1 MSRKLKNIKKGDF
14 IAMRVRYEDR
24 QKRKQLAITDDT
36 LVVGVDI
43 AKNYQWARFVDFR
56 GIEHDHALK
65 FKNRKDGFEAIL
77 TKIRST
83 CKQEGFKKVVVGM
96 EPTGHYWKAFANW
109 LEKQTDITVVL
120 VNPYATKQA
129 KELDDNSQTKSDKK
143 DALTIAKLVAQGRYF
158 ELYLPH
164 DIYAELRG
172 LATTRTSLNKRKNAI
187 KNTITAVLDEFFPE
201 YVEVFKHPLKGKASR
216 HVLKTCPFPKFIREL
231 GEDGVTGEIKKA
243 VKKTVG
249 RKKARQ
255 LVEAAQESIG
265 VDYGEEA
272 ARLKLRLLINE
283 LELLEQQ
290 TEELE
295 KQMSC
300 ALGKTDYAEFLLTI
314 KGIGIVTLAACLG
327 ELGDPTRF
335 DNPRQMSRM
344 AGYNLV
350 EDSSGKNKSGTKIS
364 KRGRKNLR
372 SVLYQMALTMV
383 ATNDE
388 MKELYNYLK
397 TREKDPLRK
406 MQALIVVSKKILT
419 IIHTLAKK
427 KESYDPDKVF
437 GHVRRE
443 QLKAAA

>member
-1 MSRKLKNIKKGDF
+1 MKVK
-14 IAMRVRYEDR
+14 YEDR
-24 QKRKQLAITDDT
+24 LKQKLLAITTDT

-56 GIEHDHALK
+56 GIEHNRALK
-65 FKNRKDGFEAIL
+65 FKNSRGGFETIL
-77 TKIRST
+77 TRIREI
-83 CKQEGFKKVVVGM
+83 CKAGNFAKVVVGM

-109 LEKQTDITVVL
+109 LEKQEGTTVVL

-143 DALTIAKLVAQGRYF
+143 DALTIAKLVKDGRYF

-164 DIYAELRG
+164 DAYAQLRG
-172 LATTRTSLNKRKNAI
+172 LSTTRSGLNKRKNAL
-187 KNTITAVLDEFFPE
+187 KNTITAVMDEYFPE
-201 YVEVFKHPLKGKASR
+201 YAEVFKCPLSGKASR
-216 HVLKTCPFPKFIREL
+216 HILKACPFPEYILKL
-231 GEDGVTGEIKKA
+231 GEDGVTDEIKKA

-249 RKKARQ
+249 RKKAIQ
-255 LVEAAQESIG
+255 LLEAARESIG
-265 VDYGEEA
+265 VDYGGEA
-272 ARLKLRLLINE
+272 ARLKLRLMLEE
-283 LELLEQQ
+283 LELLEKQ

-295 KQMSC
+295 GQMVSE
-300 ALGKTDYAEFLLTI
+300 LKKTDYAEILLGI

-327 ELGDPTRF
+327 ELGAPARF
-335 DNPRQMSRM
+335 DSPRQMSRM

-388 MKELYNYLK
+388 MKQLYHYLK
-397 TREKDPLRK
+397 TREKAPLRK

-419 IIHTLAKK
+419 LIHTLAKK
-427 KESYDPDKVF
+427 KENYAPEKMF
-437 GHVRRE
+437 GYVRRE
-443 QLKAAA
+443 QLKVTA

>member
-1 MSRKLKNIKKGDF
+1 MKVK
-14 IAMRVRYEDR
+14 YEDR
-24 QKRKQLAITDDT
+24 QKQKVIAITTDT

-56 GIEHDHALK
+56 GIEHDRALR
-65 FKNRKDGFEAIL
+65 FKNSKGGFETIL
-77 TKIRST
+77 AKIREI
-83 CKQEGFKKVVVGM
+83 CKKENFTKAVVGM

-109 LEKQTDITVVL
+109 LGKQDGIKVVL

-143 DALTIAKLVAQGRYF
+143 DALTIAKLVKDGRYF

-172 LATTRTSLNKRKNAI
+172 LSTVRTGLNKRKNAL
-187 KNTITAVLDEFFPE
+187 KNTITAVMDEYFPE
-201 YVEVFKHPLKGKASR
+201 YVEVFRCPLSGKASR
-216 HVLKTCPFPKFIREL
+216 HLLKVCPFPKFILEL
-231 GEDGVTGEIKKA
+231 GEDGVTEEIKKA
-243 VKKTVG
+243 VKRTVG
-249 RKKARQ
+249 RKKAIQ
-255 LVEAAQESIG
+255 MVEAAKESIG

-272 ARLKLRLLINE
+272 ARLKLRLMLEE
-283 LELLEQQ
+283 LELLEKQ

-295 KQMSC
+295 GQMAD
-300 ALGKTDYAEFLLTI
+300 ALHQTDYADFLLSI
-314 KGIGIVTLAACLG
+314 KGIGVVTLAACMG
-327 ELGDPTRF
+327 ELGDPSRF
-335 DNPRQMSRM
+335 ENPRQMSRM

-388 MKELYNYLK
+388 MKQLYRYLK
-397 TREKDPLRK
+397 TREKAPLKK
-406 MQALIVVSKKILT
+406 MQALVVISKKILT
-419 IIHTLAKK
+419 LIHTLAKK
-427 KESYDPDKVF
+427 KENYDPEKVF

-443 QLKAAA
+443 QLKATA

>member
-1 MSRKLKNIKKGDF
+1 MKVK
-14 IAMRVRYEDR
+14 YEDR
-24 QKRKQLAITDDT
+24 QKQKVIAITTDT

-56 GIEHDHALK
+56 GIEHDRALR
-65 FKNRKDGFEAIL
+65 FKNSKGGFETIL
-77 TKIRST
+77 AKIREI
-83 CKQEGFKKVVVGM
+83 CKKENFTKAVVGM

-109 LEKQTDITVVL
+109 LGKQDGIKAVL

-143 DALTIAKLVAQGRYF
+143 DALTIAKLVKDGRYF

-172 LATTRTSLNKRKNAI
+172 LSTVRTGLNKRKNAL
-187 KNTITAVLDEFFPE
+187 KNTITAVMDEYFPE
-201 YVEVFKHPLKGKASR
+201 YVEVFRCPLSGKASR
-216 HVLKTCPFPKFIREL
+216 HLLKVCPFPKFILEL
-231 GEDGVTGEIKKA
+231 GEDGVTEEIKKA
-243 VKKTVG
+243 VKRTVG
-249 RKKARQ
+249 RKKAIQ
-255 LVEAAQESIG
+255 MVEAAKESIG

-272 ARLKLRLLINE
+272 ARLKLRLMLEE
-283 LELLEQQ
+283 LELLEKQ

-295 KQMSC
+295 GQMAD
-300 ALGKTDYAEFLLTI
+300 ALHQTDYADFLLSI
-314 KGIGIVTLAACLG
+314 KGIGVVTLAACLG

-335 DNPRQMSRM
+335 EDSRQMSRM

-388 MKELYNYLK
+388 MKQLYRYLK
-397 TREKDPLRK
+397 TREKAPLKK
-406 MQALIVVSKKILT
+406 MQALVVISKKILT
-419 IIHTLAKK
+419 LIHTLAKK
-427 KESYDPDKVF
+427 KENYDPEKVF

>member
-83 CKQEGFKKVVVGM
+83 CKREGFKKVVVGM

-383 ATNDE
+383 ATNEE

-419 IIHTLAKK
+419 VIHTLAKK

>member
-1 MSRKLKNIKKGDF
+1 MKVK
-14 IAMRVRYEDR
+14 YEDR
-24 QKRKQLAITDDT
+24 LKKKLLTITTDT

-43 AKNYQWARFVDFR
+43 AKNYQWARFVDYR
-56 GIEHDHALK
+56 GLEIGYALK
-65 FKNRKDGFEAIL
+65 FKNSKAGFESIL
-77 TKIRST
+77 AKI
-83 CKQEGFKKVVVGM
+83 QELRNKENCSKVVVGM

-109 LEKQTDITVVL
+109 LIKQDGITVVL

-143 DALTIAKLVAQGRYF
+143 DALTIAKLVKDGRYF
-158 ELYLPH
+158 ELYMPH

-172 LATTRTSLNKRKNAI
+172 MATTRTGLNKRKNAL
-187 KNTITAVLDEFFPE
+187 KNTITAVMDEFFPE

-216 HVLKTCPFPKFIREL
+216 HILKTCPFPKFIKEL
-231 GEDGVTGEIKKA
+231 GEDGVTEEIRKA

-249 RKKARQ
+249 RKRAER
-255 LVEAAQESIG
+255 LVEAANESIG

-272 ARLKLRLLINE
+272 ARLKLRLMLEE
-283 LELLEQQ
+283 LELLEKQ

-295 KQMSC
+295 TQMAS
-300 ALGKTDYAEFLLTI
+300 ALEKTAYAEYLLSI
-314 KGIGIVTLAACLG
+314 KGIGVVTLATCLG

-335 DNPRQMSRM
+335 ENPRQMARM

-372 SVLYQMALTMV
+372 SVLYQMSITMV

-388 MKELYNYLK
+388 MKRLYKYLK
-397 TREKDPLRK
+397 TRKKDPLRK
-406 MQALIVVSKKILT
+406 MQALIVISKKILAL
-419 IIHTLAKK
+419 IHALAKK
-427 KESYDPDKVF
+427 KENYDPEKVF
-437 GHVRRE
+437 GNARRE
-443 QLKAAA
+443 QLEAAA

>member
-1 MSRKLKNIKKGDF
+1 MK
-14 IAMRVRYEDR
+14 VRYEDR

-36 LVVGVDI
+36 LIVGVDI

-56 GIEHDHALK
+56 GIEHDHAMK
-65 FKNRKDGFEAIL
+65 FKNRKAGFEGIL
-77 TKIRST
+77 SKIRAI
-83 CKQEGFKKVVVGM
+83 CKQEGFRKVFIGM

-109 LEKQTDITVVL
+109 LYKQADITVVL

-158 ELYLPH
+158 DLYLPH

-172 LATTRTSLNKRKNAI
+172 LSTTRTSVNKRKNAI

-216 HVLKTCPFPKFIREL
+216 HILKTCPFPKFIIEI
-231 GEDGVTGEIKKA
+231 GEDGVTDEIKKA

-255 LVEAAQESIG
+255 LVDAAKESIG

-272 ARLKLRLLINE
+272 ARLKLRLLTDE

-290 TEELE
+290 TEDLE
-295 KQMSC
+295 NEMAC
-300 ALGKTDYAEFLLTI
+300 ALSKTDYAEFLLTI
-314 KGIGIVTLAACLG
+314 KGIGVVTLAACLG

-335 DNPRQMSRM
+335 EDPRQMSRM

-383 ATNDE
+383 ATNEE
-388 MKELYNYLK
+388 MKELYHYLK

-406 MQALIVVSKKILT
+406 MQALVVVSKKILS
-419 IIHTLAKK
+419 IIHTLARK
-427 KESYDPDKVF
+427 KEKYNPDKVF
-437 GHVRRE
+437 GYVRRE
-443 QLKAAA
+443 QLKAVA

>member
-1 MSRKLKNIKKGDF
+1 MKVK
-14 IAMRVRYEDR
+14 YEDR
-24 QKRKQLAITDDT
+24 LKQKLLAITTDT

-56 GIEHDHALK
+56 GIEHSRALK
-65 FKNRKDGFEAIL
+65 FKNSKGGFETIL
-77 TKIRST
+77 ARIREI
-83 CKQEGFKKVVVGM
+83 CKKENFAQVVVGM

-109 LEKQTDITVVL
+109 LNKQDGVKVVL

-143 DALTIAKLVAQGRYF
+143 DALTIAKLVKDGRYF

-164 DIYAELRG
+164 DVYAQLRG
-172 LATTRTSLNKRKNAI
+172 LSTTRTGLNKRKNAL
-187 KNTITAVLDEFFPE
+187 KNTITAVMDEYFPE
-201 YVEVFKHPLKGKASR
+201 YAEVFKCPLSGKASR
-216 HVLKTCPFPKFIREL
+216 HILKNCPFPKYILEL
-231 GEDGVTGEIKKA
+231 GEDGVTEEIKKA
-243 VKKTVG
+243 VKKSVG
-249 RKKARQ
+249 RKKAGQ
-255 LVEAAQESIG
+255 LVEAAKGSIG
-265 VDYGEEA
+265 VDYGEGA
-272 ARLKLRLLINE
+272 ARLKLRLMLEE
-283 LELLEQQ
+283 LELLEKQ

-295 KQMSC
+295 EQMG
-300 ALGKTDYAEFLLTI
+300 LELTKTGYAEFLLSI
-314 KGIGIVTLAACLG
+314 KGIGVVTLAACLG
-327 ELGDPTRF
+327 EMGDPTRF
-335 DNPRQMSRM
+335 DSPRQMSRM

-388 MKELYNYLK
+388 MKQLYHYLK

-419 IIHTLAKK
+419 LIHTLAKK
-427 KESYDPDKVF
+427 KENYNPEKVF
-437 GHVRRE
+437 GYVRRE
-443 QLKAAA
+443 QLKTAA

>member
-1 MSRKLKNIKKGDF
+1 MKVK
-14 IAMRVRYEDR
+14 YEDR
-24 QKRKQLAITDDT
+24 QKQKVIAITTDT

-56 GIEHDHALK
+56 GIEHDRALK
-65 FKNRKDGFEAIL
+65 FKNSRGGFETIL
-77 TKIRST
+77 ARIREI
-83 CKQEGFKKVVVGM
+83 CKKENFAKAVVGM

-109 LEKQTDITVVL
+109 LEKQDGIKVVL

-143 DALTIAKLVAQGRYF
+143 DALTIAKLVKDGRYF

-164 DIYAELRG
+164 DVYAELRG
-172 LATTRTSLNKRKNAI
+172 LSSTRTGLNKRKNAL
-187 KNTITAVLDEFFPE
+187 KNTITAVMDEYFPE
-201 YVEVFKHPLKGKASR
+201 YGEVFKCPLSGKASR
-216 HVLKTCPFPKFIREL
+216 HILKTCPFPKFILEL
-231 GEDGVTGEIKKA
+231 GEDGVTEEIKKA

-249 RKKARQ
+249 RKKAAQ
-255 LVEAAQESIG
+255 LTKAAEESIG

-272 ARLKLRLLINE
+272 AGLKLRLMLEE
-283 LELLEQQ
+283 LELLEKQ

-295 KQMSC
+295 GQMAD
-300 ALGKTDYAEFLLTI
+300 ALHQTDYADFLLSI

-327 ELGDPTRF
+327 ELGGPTRF
-335 DNPRQMSRM
+335 EDSRQMSRM

-372 SVLYQMALTMV
+372 CVLYQMALTMV

-388 MKELYNYLK
+388 MKQLYHYLK
-397 TREKDPLRK
+397 TREKAPLRK
-406 MQALIVVSKKILT
+406 MQALIVVSKKILAL
-419 IIHTLAKK
+419 IHTLAKK
-427 KESYDPDKVF
+427 KENYEPGKVF

-443 QLKAAA
+443 QMKAAA

>member
-1 MSRKLKNIKKGDF
+1 MKVK
-14 IAMRVRYEDR
+14 YEDR
-24 QKRKQLAITDDT
+24 QKQKVTAITTDT

-56 GIEHDHALK
+56 GIEHDRALK
-65 FKNRKDGFEAIL
+65 FKNSRGGFETIL
-77 TKIRST
+77 ARIREI
-83 CKQEGFKKVVVGM
+83 CKKENFAKAVVGM

-109 LEKQTDITVVL
+109 LEKQDGIKVVL

-143 DALTIAKLVAQGRYF
+143 DALTIAKLVKDGRYF

-164 DIYAELRG
+164 DVYAELRG
-172 LATTRTSLNKRKNAI
+172 LSTTRTGLNKRKNAL
-187 KNTITAVLDEFFPE
+187 KNTITAVMDEYFPE
-201 YVEVFKHPLKGKASR
+201 YEEVFKCPLSGKASR
-216 HVLKTCPFPKFIREL
+216 HILKTCPFPKFILEL
-231 GEDGVTGEIKKA
+231 GEDGVTDEIKKA

-249 RKKARQ
+249 RKKAAQ
-255 LVEAAQESIG
+255 LIETAKESIG

-272 ARLKLRLLINE
+272 AGLKLRLMLEE
-283 LELLEQQ
+283 LELLEKQ

-295 KQMSC
+295 GQMAD
-300 ALGKTDYAEFLLTI
+300 ALHQTDYADFLLSI

-335 DNPRQMSRM
+335 EDSRQMSRM

-364 KRGRKNLR
+364 KRGRKSLR
-372 SVLYQMALTMV
+372 CVLYQMALTMV

-388 MKELYNYLK
+388 MKQLYHYLK
-397 TREKDPLRK
+397 TREKAPLRK
-406 MQALIVVSKKILT
+406 MQALIVVSKKILAL
-419 IIHTLAKK
+419 IHTLAKK
-427 KESYDPDKVF
+427 KENYDPGKVF

>member
-1 MSRKLKNIKKGDF
+1 MKVK
-14 IAMRVRYEDR
+14 YEDR
-24 QKRKQLAITDDT
+24 QKQKVIAITTDT

-56 GIEHDHALK
+56 GIEHDRALR
-65 FKNRKDGFEAIL
+65 FKNSKGGFETIL
-77 TKIRST
+77 AKIREI
-83 CKQEGFKKVVVGM
+83 CKKENFTKAVVGM

-109 LEKQTDITVVL
+109 LGKQDGIKVVL

-143 DALTIAKLVAQGRYF
+143 DALTIAKLVKDGRYF

-172 LATTRTSLNKRKNAI
+172 LSTVRTGLNKRKNAL
-187 KNTITAVLDEFFPE
+187 KNTITAVMDEYFPE
-201 YVEVFKHPLKGKASR
+201 YVEVFRCPLSGKASR
-216 HVLKTCPFPKFIREL
+216 HLLKVCPFPKFILEL
-231 GEDGVTGEIKKA
+231 GEDGVTEEIKKA
-243 VKKTVG
+243 VKRTVG
-249 RKKARQ
+249 RKKAIQ
-255 LVEAAQESIG
+255 MVEAAKESIG

-272 ARLKLRLLINE
+272 ARLKLRLMLEE
-283 LELLEQQ
+283 LELLEKQ

-295 KQMSC
+295 GQMAD
-300 ALGKTDYAEFLLTI
+300 ALHQTDYADFLLSI
-314 KGIGIVTLAACLG
+314 KGIGVVTLAACMG

-335 DNPRQMSRM
+335 EDSRQMSRM

-388 MKELYNYLK
+388 MKQLYRYLK
-397 TREKDPLRK
+397 TREKAPLKK
-406 MQALIVVSKKILT
+406 MQALVVISKKILT
-419 IIHTLAKK
+419 LIHTLAKK
-427 KESYDPDKVF
+427 KENYDPEKVF

>member
-1 MSRKLKNIKKGDF
+1 
-14 IAMRVRYEDR
+14 MRVRYEDR

-77 TKIRST
+77 TKIRSI

-172 LATTRTSLNKRKNAI
+172 LSTTRTSLNKRKNAI

-231 GEDGVTGEIKKA
+231 GENGVTEEIKKA

-295 KQMSC
+295 RQMSY

-419 IIHTLAKK
+419 VIHTLAKK

>member
-1 MSRKLKNIKKGDF
+1 MKVK
-14 IAMRVRYEDR
+14 YEDR
-24 QKRKQLAITDDT
+24 QKQKVIAITTDT

-56 GIEHDHALK
+56 GIEHDRALK
-65 FKNRKDGFEAIL
+65 FKNSRGGFETIL
-77 TKIRST
+77 ARIREI
-83 CKQEGFKKVVVGM
+83 CKKENFAKAVVGM

-109 LEKQTDITVVL
+109 LEKQDGVKVVL

-143 DALTIAKLVAQGRYF
+143 DALTIAKLVKDGRYF

-164 DIYAELRG
+164 DVYAELRG
-172 LATTRTSLNKRKNAI
+172 LSTTRTGLNKRKNAL
-187 KNTITAVLDEFFPE
+187 KNTITAVMDEYFPE
-201 YVEVFKHPLKGKASR
+201 YGEVFKCPLSGKASR
-216 HVLKTCPFPKFIREL
+216 HILKTCPFPKFILEL
-231 GEDGVTGEIKKA
+231 GEDGVTEEIKKA

-249 RKKARQ
+249 RKKAAQ
-255 LVEAAQESIG
+255 LTKAAEESIG

-272 ARLKLRLLINE
+272 AGLKLRLMLEE
-283 LELLEQQ
+283 LELLEKQ

-295 KQMSC
+295 GQMAD
-300 ALGKTDYAEFLLTI
+300 ALHQTDYADFLLSI

-327 ELGDPTRF
+327 ELGGPTRF
-335 DNPRQMSRM
+335 EDSRQMSRM

-372 SVLYQMALTMV
+372 CVLYQMALTMF

-388 MKELYNYLK
+388 MKQLYHYLK
-397 TREKDPLRK
+397 TREKAPLRK
-406 MQALIVVSKKILT
+406 MQALIVVSKKILAL
-419 IIHTLAKK
+419 IHTLAKK
-427 KESYDPDKVF
+427 KENYEPGKVF

-443 QLKAAA
+443 QMKAAA

>member
-1 MSRKLKNIKKGDF
+1 
-14 IAMRVRYEDR
+14 MRVRYEDR

-36 LVVGVDI
+36 LIVGVDI
-43 AKNYQWARFVDFR
+43 AKKYQWARVVDFR

-77 TKIRST
+77 TKIRSI

-231 GEDGVTGEIKKA
+231 GEDGVTEEIKKA

-419 IIHTLAKK
+419 VIHTLAKK

-443 QLKAAA
+443 QLMAAA

>member
-1 MSRKLKNIKKGDF
+1 MKVK
-14 IAMRVRYEDR
+14 YEDR
-24 QKRKQLAITDDT
+24 LKQKLIAITTDT

-43 AKNYQWARFVDFR
+43 AKNDQWARFVDFR
-56 GIEHDHALK
+56 GMEHGRALK
-65 FKNRKDGFEAIL
+65 FKNRKSGFEIIL
-77 TKIRST
+77 ARIREI
-83 CKQEGFKKVVVGM
+83 CKKENFAKAVVGM

-109 LEKQTDITVVL
+109 LEKQEGIKVVL

-143 DALTIAKLVAQGRYF
+143 DALTIAKLVKDGRYF

-172 LATTRTSLNKRKNAI
+172 LSTTRTGLNKRKSAL
-187 KNTITAVLDEFFPE
+187 KNIVRAVLDEFFPE
-201 YVEVFKHPLKGKASR
+201 YTEVFKCPLSGKASR
-216 HVLKTCPFPKFIREL
+216 HILKTCPFPKFIIEL
-231 GEDGVTGEIKKA
+231 GEDGITTEIKKA

-249 RKKARQ
+249 RKKAKQ
-255 LVEAAQESIG
+255 LVETATDSIG

-272 ARLKLRLLINE
+272 AGLKLRLILEE
-283 LELLEQQ
+283 LELLEKQ

-295 KQMSC
+295 RQMKA
-300 ALGKTDYAEFLLTI
+300 ALQETDYAEYLLSI

-327 ELGDPTRF
+327 ELGDPARF
-335 DNPRQMSRM
+335 ENPRQMSRM

-372 SVLYQMALTMV
+372 SVLYQMALIMV
-383 ATNDE
+383 ATNSE
-388 MKELYNYLK
+388 MKQLYHYLK

-406 MQALIVVSKKILT
+406 MQALIVISKKILT
-419 IIHTLAKK
+419 LIHTLAKK
-427 KESYDPDKVF
+427 KENYDPDKVF
-437 GHVRRE
+437 GSVRRE
-443 QLKAAA
+443 QMKAVA